1 MKKLSLIALIAIFLS
16 ACQTSNVRPS
26 FPTGVMFQL
35 NEDIEFNPLQV
46 ALYFQYGKIVDA
58 NSIDDYKSNCT
69 LEVKHKLKRTQIFTP
84 DNFSVNRVHREITN
98 QYHASSLHSQ
108 AFAFGGASR
117 YPEYITEIYLY
128 SKRQSNIYKLTCQ
141 HLEEPEFPRHLT
153 PEEIQN
159 TLGKIITITY
169 PH

>member
-1 MKKLSLIALIAIFLS
+1 MKKLALIALIAIFLS
-16 ACQTSNVRPS
+16 ACQANVRSPL
-26 FPTGVMFQL
+26 PTGTTFHL
-35 NEDIEFNPLQV
+35 NEDIEFHPLQV
-46 ALYFQYGKIVDA
+46 AVYFQYGKIVEA

-84 DNFSVNRVHREITN
+84 DSFSITRIHREITD
-98 QYHASSLHSQ
+98 QYKLGSLRSQ

-141 HLEEPEFPRHLT
+141 HLEEPESPRHLT
-153 PEEIQN
+153 PKDIQN
-159 TLGKIITITY
+159 TLGGIITITY